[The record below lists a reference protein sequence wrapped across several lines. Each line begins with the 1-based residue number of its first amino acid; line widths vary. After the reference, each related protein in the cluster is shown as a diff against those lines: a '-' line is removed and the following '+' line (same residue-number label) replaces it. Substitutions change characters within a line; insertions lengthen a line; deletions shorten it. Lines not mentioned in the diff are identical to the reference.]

1 MDLGMLN
8 AWECWEWRREECP
21 SALRESNH
29 AVLLCARDTNYEQ
42 KSFFN
47 VYSQPCKYTRPF
59 SELSPHHLPDE
70 WSSFIA
76 EGYLVWFLPPSG
88 QWFSWVTSW
97 SLGIGCLASVFQLA
111 LRPESPTLLAHSLS
125 LLSRIKLFFFSI
137 VQCDVNSE
145 GLLNDIS
152 WWAFRS
158 VSHV

>member
-97 SLGIGCLASVFQLA
+97 SLGIGRLASVFQLA

-125 LLSRIKLFFFSI
+125 LSCPELNSSSLVLSSVTSI
-137 VQCDVNSE
+137 QRAS
-145 GLLNDIS
+145 
-152 WWAFRS
+152 
-158 VSHV
+158 